1 MCLWSEVMV
10 DDSMGRMTMGWK
22 SCGTST
28 RASLH
33 VATVRQ
39 LRCVIRLHILSLIGP
54 LCDAMA
60 KQDCQNLLCVNSC
73 SFPGHARNTLLRTRS
88 LMKPKPIDVDAIQVT
103 ANLRSERV
111 RRSNWDRIGWK
122 VARGG
127 CRHEIPV
134 GGTIDGFR
142 GASVQLPQ

>member
-1 MCLWSEVMV
+1 MRWLSRTV
-10 DDSMGRMTMGWK
+10 K
-22 SCGTST
+22 IFFAST
-28 RASLH
+28 LARSL
-33 VATVRQ
+33 VPA
-39 LRCVIRLHILSLIGP
+39 
-54 LCDAMA
+54 
-60 KQDCQNLLCVNSC
+60 
-73 SFPGHARNTLLRTRS
+73 RS

-122 VARGG
+122 VVRGG